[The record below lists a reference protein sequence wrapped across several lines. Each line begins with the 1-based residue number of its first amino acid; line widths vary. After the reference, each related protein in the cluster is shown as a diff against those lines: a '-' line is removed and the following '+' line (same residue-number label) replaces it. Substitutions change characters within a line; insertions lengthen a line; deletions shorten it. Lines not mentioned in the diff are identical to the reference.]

1 MTRRAIAL
9 RAATNEDLPW
19 LVALEQSPAN
29 ATFLCAW
36 RPARHAAALA
46 DPDKSYL
53 VFETADGMPRGFAI
67 LAGLRSPARAIE
79 VVRIAVDPPGQGLG
93 GAALDALIAH
103 VFETCGAE
111 RLFLDV
117 FADNARARRA
127 YLRHGFVEE
136 EILPDAARRQDGTRG
151 TLVVMGMGAAA
162 ANRRRLAAAAS
173 D

>member
-1 MTRRAIAL
+1 MTRCTIAL

-29 ATFLCAW
+29 AAFLCAW
-36 RPARHAAALA
+36 KPDRHAVALD

-53 VFETADGMPRGFAI
+53 VFETVDGMPRGFAI
-67 LAGLRSPARAIE
+67 LAGLRSPVRAVE
-79 VVRIAVDPPGQGLG
+79 LVRIAVDPPGHGLG
-93 GAALDALIAH
+93 AAALDALIAH
-103 VFETCGAE
+103 VFGACGAE

-117 FADNARARRA
+117 FADNGRARRA

-136 EILPDAARRQDGTRG
+136 EILPDAARRQDGALG
-151 TLVVMGMGAAA
+151 TLVVMGMDAAA
-162 ANRRRLAAAAS
+162 AKRRRATAAAS